1 MNISDARLLI
11 ENLLDRIEQDPISG
25 KFKLGTISPREK
37 QALEILLGADLSK
50 ISTDA
55 FRQPTESSASV
66 AASHA
71 LQQPVATEVTL
82 QTSPVTVE
90 NAAVVDVPFVTLNLT
105 ALDKTQIDDP
115 DITMCLDFGTAMSKA
130 FAMEGYSRPLE
141 LALGQQAG
149 ASGYPVESSLF
160 ISEDALLY
168 FGPQAVQLGNDAAPL
183 GRARFDSPKSRLSMG
198 QQVDINRAPI
208 RKEINPIESTPVT
221 EGELITLYLGYLTDL
236 ACTEL
241 EAQGH
246 SRYCARRFAR
256 PCWSDDRNKWAEPL
270 LRRMLAQAQILADTF
285 SGQWQQ
291 GIPLALA
298 KQAIVQIRELS
309 KLPDYLVTKE
319 GIPEP
324 VAAAASLMLTD
335 DDQRDL
341 FLVIDVGAGTTDFGL
356 FMLQH
361 KPDMDICKV
370 RILPNT
376 IKVLEQAGNRVDDML
391 KFYILEHEGID
402 KSSPEG
408 EHNLGYLQSTIR
420 LYKEAL
426 FRDGQ
431 VEVPLANR
439 SRAKVDLQAFL
450 GSSRIVAFSK
460 QLNNE
465 MMEVLN
471 AAGDGYLD
479 LMRDG
484 CLRVVLTGGG
494 ADLPMIQDLASGVM
508 EVRGRLI
515 ERKPMPH
522 VPAWINESYPQFAP
536 QYPQLAVAIGGA
548 NPELPE
554 LAESFA
560 DFKGLRRQTY
570 TA

>member
-1 MNISDARLLI
+1 MNISEARLLI
-11 ENLLDRIEQDPISG
+11 ENLLDRIEQDPVSG
-25 KFKLGTISPREK
+25 KFKLGTISNREK
-37 QALEILLGADLSK
+37 LALEMLVDVDLSDRSSAG
-50 ISTDA
+50 STA
-55 FRQPTESSASV
+55 QHESSEKVV
-66 AASHA
+66 APQT
-71 LQQPVATEVTL
+71 LQQPAQPEVTP
-82 QTSPVTVE
+82 QMSPVPAETV
-90 NAAVVDVPFVTLNLT
+90 AVAVPVISLNLK
-105 ALDKTQIDDP
+105 ALDKAQADDP
-115 DITMCLDFGTAMSKA
+115 NVTVCLDFGTAMSKA
-130 FAMEGYSRPLE
+130 FAIEGYSKPVE
-141 LALGQQAG
+141 LALGQRAG
-149 ASGYPVESSLF
+149 GTGFPVESSLF

-168 FGPQAVQLGNDAAPL
+168 FGPQAVQLGNDAAAL
-183 GRARFDSPKSRLSMG
+183 GRSRFDSPKSRLSMG

-208 RKEINPIESTPVT
+208 KKEINPIESTPVT

-241 EAQGH
+241 EAHGH

-270 LRRMLAQAQILADTF
+270 LRRMLSQAQILADTF
-285 SGQWQQ
+285 HGQWQD

-298 KQAIVQIRELS
+298 KQAVAQLRELS
-309 KLPDYLVTKE
+309 KLPDFLVAKE

-341 FLVIDVGAGTTDFGL
+341 FMVVDVGAGTTDFGL

-361 KPDMDICKV
+361 NQDMDICKV

-439 SRAKVDLQAFL
+439 SRAKVDLKAFL
-450 GSSRIVAFSK
+450 GSSRVLAFSQ
-460 QLNNE
+460 QLHNE

-494 ADLPMIQDLASGVM
+494 ADLPMIQNLASGVV
-508 EVRGRLI
+508 EIRGRLI

-560 DFKGLRRQTY
+560 DFKGLRRPTY